1 MTIRSMLVGVG
12 SYLPEKIVTNDEL
25 SERLDTSDEW
35 IRGRTGIGQRHIVS
49 GSENAVYMASR
60 AAQRALDFAGID
72 PVDVDAVIVA
82 TSTPDQVFPA
92 TAVRV
97 LGDLGVTNGFGFDVA
112 AACSGFIYALSMAD
126 AFIRA
131 RNAKCVVVIGSEVY
145 SRILDWSDR
154 GTAVLFGDGAGAVVL
169 QASEDPGE
177 RGVLSTHLHADGST
191 GDLLYIDGAIG
202 RPDHTGHLRMNGR
215 EVFRHAV
222 AKLASSVDEA
232 LETAGLAASDVSWL
246 VPHQANIRIIEGVAR
261 KLQMPME
268 KVVVTADRHANTS
281 AASIP
286 LALDEAMRDGRIK
299 RGDLVLMEALGGG
312 LTWGSALVR
321 I

>member
-1 MTIRSMLVGVG
+1 MTVRSLLVGVG
-12 SYLPEKIVTNDEL
+12 SYLPERIVTNDEL
-25 SERLDTSDEW
+25 SERLDTSDDW
-35 IRGRTGIGQRHIVS
+35 IRGRTGIRQRHIV
-49 GSENAVYMASR
+49 GEGETAVSMGAR

-72 PVDVDAVIVA
+72 PLEVDAVILA

-97 LGDLGVTNGFGFDVA
+97 MNDLGVKNGFGFDIA
-112 AACSGFIYALSMAD
+112 AACSGFIYALSTAD

-131 RNAKCVVVIGSEVY
+131 GNAKCVVVIGSEVY

-169 QASEDPGE
+169 RATDKPDEN
-177 RGVLSTHLHADGST
+177 GVLTTHLHADGST
-191 GDLLYIDGAIG
+191 GDILYVDGAVG
-202 RPDHTGHLRMNGR
+202 VPNCSAHLKMNGR

-222 AKLASSVDEA
+222 GKLASSVDEA
-232 LETAGLAASDVSWL
+232 LESVGMTYADVSWL
-246 VPHQANIRIIEGVAR
+246 VPHQANIRIIDGVAR
-261 KLQMPME
+261 KLQMPKE
-268 KVVVTADRHANTS
+268 RVVVTVDRHANTS

-286 LALDEAMRDGRIK
+286 LALDEAVRDGRIK
-299 RGDLVLMEALGGG
+299 QGDLVLMEALGGG

-321 I
+321 M